1 MEISNL
7 TFPEILLLSIMPDS
21 VAAKISKKLS
31 IYFNG
36 LWVSTVV
43 FCCTPKAGLVSVS
56 LKKEA
61 TEIC

>member
-7 TFPEILLLSIMPDS
+7 TSPEILLLSVMPDS

-36 LWVSTVV
+36 VWISTVV
-43 FCCTPKAGLVSVS
+43 FCCTPKVGFVSIS
-56 LKKEA
+56 LRKEA